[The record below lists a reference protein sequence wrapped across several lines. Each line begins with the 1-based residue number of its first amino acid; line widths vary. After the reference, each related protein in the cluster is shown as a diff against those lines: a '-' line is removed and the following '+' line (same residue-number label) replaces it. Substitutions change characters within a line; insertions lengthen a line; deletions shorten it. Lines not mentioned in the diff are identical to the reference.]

1 MSDFNIST
9 YVQIMQNGLTEY
21 DKQEKAGRFLLESIA
36 KQDNVLVDISG
47 KMVSNLVKRKNEI
60 HDAIKEASA
69 KPEVIVKAVE
79 YFNKKVVP
87 RLNPHT
93 GNDCCENIIRMM
105 ERDANVPQ
113 KKREEFYDM
122 YHSGDIGKFL
132 AMTMMYALSRPNK
145 AEEEPVKDTDFYF
158 LSETDNICPICGI
171 QLVQPSKNGPIKKY
185 KIIQIFPENVDN
197 ETANEFEKIKP
208 RPKDYNAIQ
217 NRIALCWDCANEY
230 EAFPN
235 VEDYKKICEVKE
247 QLIKRYNLKKSMN
260 DIDIEEQI
268 IDVLSAIAGIK
279 SNTALKQLSLDALRL
294 DEKIE
299 ANNFML
305 KQSLEFRVLSYYH
318 FIEDQFSQMER
329 DGMLSFNLI
338 GSEVNHCYEKL
349 ESGGLSQEEI
359 CEQLSRWFM
368 SKTGLRESYK
378 TACDTIVAFFV
389 QNCEVFHEIS

>member
-122 YHSGDIGKFL
+122 
-132 AMTMMYALSRPNK
+132 
-145 AEEEPVKDTDFYF
+145 
-158 LSETDNICPICGI
+158 
-171 QLVQPSKNGPIKKY
+171 
-185 KIIQIFPENVDN
+185 
-197 ETANEFEKIKP
+197 
-208 RPKDYNAIQ
+208 
-217 NRIALCWDCANEY
+217 
-230 EAFPN
+230 
-235 VEDYKKICEVKE
+235 
-247 QLIKRYNLKKSMN
+247 
-260 DIDIEEQI
+260 
-268 IDVLSAIAGIK
+268 
-279 SNTALKQLSLDALRL
+279 
-294 DEKIE
+294 
-299 ANNFML
+299 
-305 KQSLEFRVLSYYH
+305 
-318 FIEDQFSQMER
+318 
-329 DGMLSFNLI
+329 
-338 GSEVNHCYEKL
+338 
-349 ESGGLSQEEI
+349 
-359 CEQLSRWFM
+359 
-368 SKTGLRESYK
+368 
-378 TACDTIVAFFV
+378 
-389 QNCEVFHEIS
+389 